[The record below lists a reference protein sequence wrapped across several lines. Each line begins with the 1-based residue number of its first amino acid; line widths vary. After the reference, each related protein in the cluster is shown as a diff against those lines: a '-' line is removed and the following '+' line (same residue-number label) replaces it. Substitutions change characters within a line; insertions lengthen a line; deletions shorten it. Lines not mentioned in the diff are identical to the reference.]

1 MKNIRFGALACATV
15 VTSVAHAQGSVTL
28 YGVLDAG
35 IGYVN
40 SVATSPSARG
50 GHKFQAV
57 SGIGTGDRFGL
68 RGSEDLGDGNSAI
81 FVLEDG
87 FNVFNGTS
95 LQGGRLFGRQAFAGL
110 SSRKAGSI
118 TFGRQ
123 YDSVVDFVSPTTSA
137 KQWGTQYGAHV
148 GDIDNLY
155 NAFRINNSVKYTSA
169 AYDGFAFGGLYGF
182 SNQASGVGSG
192 FADNRAWSVGGK
204 YVGGDLTSGVGY
216 LHVDHPSS
224 SNANGA
230 VAGDYSSATNI
241 FYAKPVDKQDVV
253 AAAASYRLR
262 AFTVGAVYSYSRLRY
277 SDGSSL
283 RMANYEV
290 NGRYQL
296 SPALVMGTAFIYS
309 DGHIEGATGLSGVS
323 KGERPRWVQI
333 NAGVEYAL
341 SARTSLYT
349 AMVWQRAQGDALTA
363 AIDNVGGA
371 SGGNSRY
378 QFAALA
384 GIRSK
389 F

>member
-1 MKNIRFGALACATV
+1 MKRIRFGALACAIV
-15 VTSVAHAQGSVTL
+15 VTSVAHAEGSVAL

-40 SVATSPSARG
+40 SVAASPTAQG

-57 SGIGTGDRFGL
+57 SGIGSGDRFGV
-68 RGSEDLGDGNSAI
+68 RGSEDLGGGNFAT

-95 LQGGRLFGRQAFAGL
+95 LQGNRLFGRQAFVGL

-123 YDSVVDFVSPTTSA
+123 YDSVVDFISPMTSA

-155 NAFRINNSVKYTSA
+155 NAFRINNSVKYTSS
-169 AYDGFAFGGLYGF
+169 AYDGITFGALYGF

-192 FADNRAWSVGGK
+192 FADNRAWSVGAR
-204 YVGGDLTSGVGY
+204 YASGAVTAGLGV

-224 SNANGA
+224 SNTNGA
-230 VAGDYSSATNI
+230 VVGDYSSATNI
-241 FYAKPVDKQDVV
+241 FYGKPVEKQDV
-253 AAAASYRLR
+253 AATGATYS
-262 AFTVGAVYSYSRLRY
+262 VGAMTFGAIYSYSRLLY
-277 SDGSSL
+277 NDGSSL

-290 NGRYQL
+290 NGRYKVSRAFIL
-296 SPALVMGTAFIYS
+296 GTAFVYS
-309 DGHIEGATGLSGVS
+309 DGHIGGATGLSGVS
-323 KGERPRWVQI
+323 KGDHPRWVQV
-333 NAGVEYAL
+333 NAGAEYLL
-341 SARTSLYT
+341 SARTELYA

-363 AIDNVGGA
+363 AIDNAGGS
-371 SGGNSRY
+371 SGSHSRY
-378 QFAALA
+378 QIAALA
-384 GIRSK
+384 GLRMK

>member
-15 VTSVAHAQGSVTL
+15 VTSVAHAEGSVAL

-40 SVATSPSARG
+40 SVATSPSAQG

-57 SGIGTGDRFGL
+57 SGIGSGDRFGF
-68 RGSEDLGDGNSAI
+68 RGSEDLGGGNTAT

-87 FNVFNGTS
+87 FNLFNGAS
-95 LQGGRLFGRQAFAGL
+95 LQGGRLFGRQAFIGL

-123 YDSVVDFVSPTTSA
+123 YDSVVDFVSPMTSA

-155 NAFRINNSVKYTSA
+155 NAFRINNSVKYTSS
-169 AYDGFAFGGLYGF
+169 AYDGVTFGVLYGL
-182 SNQASGVGSG
+182 SNQISGVGSG
-192 FADNRAWSVGGK
+192 FADNRAWSVGARYASGT
-204 YVGGDLTSGVGY
+204 VTAGVGV

-230 VAGDYSSATNI
+230 VVGDYSSATNI
-241 FYAKPVDKQDVV
+241 FYGKPVEKQDV
-253 AAAASYRLR
+253 AATGASYR
-262 AFTVGAVYSYSRLRY
+262 VGAMTFGAICSYSRLLY
-277 SDGSSL
+277 NDGSSL
-283 RMANYEV
+283 RMSNYEV
-290 NGRYQL
+290 NGRYQVSRAFL
-296 SPALVMGTAFIYS
+296 LGTALVYS
-309 DGHIEGATGLSGVS
+309 DGHIGGATGLAGVS
-323 KGERPRWVQI
+323 KGDHPRWVQL
-333 NAGVEYAL
+333 NAGAEYLL
-341 SARTSLYT
+341 SARTELYA

-363 AIDNVGGA
+363 AIDNAGGS
-371 SGGNSRY
+371 SGNHSRY
-378 QFAALA
+378 QIAAVA
-384 GIRSK
+384 GLRVK